1 MTKKYFLALTFL
13 FFIFPYSY
21 SQMVTTYQGELGNC
35 VAYNVESFT
44 DVRDKTLEDV
54 LKKMPGVSLIRSIMY
69 NGMSVG
75 KIFVNGVDI
84 RSSFTTVS
92 GIKPEEIEKVE
103 FVENYQS
110 VKVLRNKQ
118 YSSIAAMNIILKE
131 EGSGG
136 DWSGTAK
143 LGAGGEPL
151 LYDGDLYALRIGNN
165 SQSMVNLRA
174 DDSGLDL
181 SGSISA
187 FSVDNIGID
196 VEYLNLQDYLN
207 ISPSSSPLSS
217 KRTRFNDSY
226 LVNTVN
232 TFKLSENFQLY
243 TQMSYLHDKTESEN
257 SKTTT
262 YFLDGDSTIVEESGE
277 STSSTDRQ
285 FKTNLALISNT
296 ENYYFV
302 NHLLI
307 RADRE
312 DMDMSLTGTYPNDQ
326 TGEQS
331 SFSIR
336 NDMRFLKPIG
346 DWNLIIYS
354 QNQITDNPQSVSV
367 TRESSQQIQEIDLS
381 SFYSDTKISFGYTS
395 GNWTVSLVGAVDIM
409 NRPLSTKLTGITDFA
424 TSDNESEFGY
434 INTVIQPRANYISD
448 RLQLQLGLPV
458 KYYHYWLND
467 HLPEDQS
474 SNNSANFEPSF
485 SLKYEVTPLL
495 SVTLNG
501 QIEHSRIDATS
512 FYNGMILTNYRR
524 IESGSLKYDLD
535 GEKSVGLSFSYK
547 LPQKSLFISGN
558 GNYSVGKSMFR
569 SYDTFLGDY
578 VVVGSILQPTDT
590 RSIMVNVSANK
601 GITSLKGS
609 IGLNLGYTNDD
620 QTRIRNE
627 EEILYNTQVI
637 SFSPSINGRLAKWI
651 NVVYDFSIRNTNM
664 KLSNSDTRTSSNRYD
679 QTLELIL
686 TPINSLNFSI
696 LGEHY
701 HTIISGDQA
710 KNLVLADVKAEYQI
724 NPKWQVIASVTNILD
739 QKDYSYTVIANLNS
753 TRTSYI
759 IRPRN
764 YMLSLYYKF

>member
-1 MTKKYFLALTFL
+1 MTKKYFFTFSL
-13 FFIFPYSY
+13 LLFIFPITF
-21 SQMVTTYQGELGNC
+21 SQMVTTYQGELGEC
-35 VAYNVESFT
+35 VAFNVESFT

-54 LKKMPGVSLIRSIMY
+54 LKKMPGVSTMRSLSY

-84 RSSFTTVS
+84 RSSFTTVA

-131 EGSGG
+131 GSGG

-143 LGAGGEPL
+143 FGMGGEPL

-165 SQSMVNLRA
+165 SQSMVNIRA
-174 DDSGLDL
+174 DDSGQDL

-196 VEYLNLQDYLN
+196 VGYFNLRDYLN

-243 TQMSYLHDKTESEN
+243 TQMSYMHDKTESEN
-257 SKTTT
+257 SKTKI
-262 YFLDGDSTIVEESGE
+262 YYLDADSTIVEESGE
-277 STSSTDRQ
+277 IANSTDRQ

-312 DMDMSLTGTYPNDQ
+312 DMGMSLTGTYPNEQ

-354 QNQITDNPQSVSV
+354 QNQITDNPQKVFV
-367 TRESSQQIQEIDLS
+367 TRESSQQVQEIDLS

-395 GNWTVSLVGAVDIM
+395 GSWTVSLVGAVDIM
-409 NRPLSTKLTGITDFA
+409 NRPLSTSLTGINDIET
-424 TSDNESEFGY
+424 TDNESDFGY
-434 INTVIQPRANYISD
+434 FNTVIQPRVNYVSD

-458 KYYHYWLND
+458 KYYHYWLHDDLVGDN
-467 HLPEDQS
+467 S
-474 SNNSANFEPSF
+474 TNNNTNFEPSF

-495 SVTLNG
+495 SFTLNG
-501 QIEHSRIDATS
+501 QIDYDRVNATG
-512 FYNGMILTNYRR
+512 FYTGDILTNYRR
-524 IESGSLKYDLD
+524 IEEGTLKYDLD
-535 GEKSVGLSFSYK
+535 NDRSLGFSFSYK
-547 LPQKSLFISGN
+547 LPQQSLFISGN
-558 GNYSVGKSMFR
+558 GGYRVGKSMFR
-569 SYDTFLGDY
+569 SYDTYIGDY
-578 VVVGSILQPTDT
+578 EVVGSILQPTDN
-590 RSIMVNVSANK
+590 SNYYVNVSANK
-601 GITSLKGS
+601 GITSFKGS
-609 IGLNLGYTNDD
+609 IGLNLGYTNSD
-620 QTRIRNE
+620 QIRIRNE
-627 EEILYNTQVI
+627 EEINYNTQVI
-637 SFSPSINGRLAKWI
+637 SFSPNVNGRLASWI
-651 NVVYDFSIRNTNM
+651 NVVYDFSIRNTIM
-664 KLSNSDTRTSSNRYD
+664 KFSNSDTKTSSNRYD

-686 TPINSLNFSI
+686 TPTNSLNFSV

-701 HTIISGDQA
+701 HTIISGGQA
-710 KNLVLADVKAEYQI
+710 KNLVLADFKAEYQVT
-724 NPKWQVIASVTNILD
+724 PKWQVIASVTNILN

-753 TRTSYI
+753 TRTSYT